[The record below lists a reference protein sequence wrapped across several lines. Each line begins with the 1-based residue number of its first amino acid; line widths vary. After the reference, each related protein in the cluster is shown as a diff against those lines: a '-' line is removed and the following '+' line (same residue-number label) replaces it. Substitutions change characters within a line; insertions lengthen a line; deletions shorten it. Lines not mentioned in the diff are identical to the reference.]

1 MAGTVPARLQVH
13 PACGLALCSCGHRRH
28 QAASR
33 SICGGRGVEAS
44 TSRARATPAKPTW
57 RVARLSRCGIRP
69 VDDQP
74 ELGSEFKLFCHVSS
88 TQRGCDTNAGWLFR
102 RARATGHLN
111 PSKRRLTSL
120 RAVTDNRPDW
130 RYGITVPFGDP
141 LHAQADLYREFADL
155 GYTEFWS
162 SEADGTDGFTPL
174 VLASQWVPD
183 VRLGIAI
190 IPAFTRGPG
199 HCWPSRQRRSAKQ
212 HPAASPW
219 ASARHPTSSS
229 SAGTASRSTSRSS
242 APATPFGSY
251 ARPSRA
257 SGSARP
263 TTRSRCRVFASV
275 GLQRSNRRFSWPHC
289 DPGMLRL
296 AGSEGD
302 GAIINWLSADDVSAV
317 RPYVDEGGEGKEVVA
332 RIFVCPNP
340 DARGG
345 PRAGFKRAIAAYL
358 NVPVYAEFHRWLGR
372 GELLAAMWERWSDG
386 DRRGALEVIDDDLVD
401 ELLVH
406 GPPDACRE
414 HIDRYHANGVDVS
427 AISIMP
433 FGGIDPV
440 QAARDLS
447 PDSPQLSRLGRPGRP
462 GA

>member
-1 MAGTVPARLQVH
+1 MSQRF
-13 PACGLALCSCGHRRH
+13 
-28 QAASR
+28 
-33 SICGGRGVEAS
+33 
-44 TSRARATPAKPTW
+44 
-57 RVARLSRCGIRP
+57 
-69 VDDQP
+69 
-74 ELGSEFKLFCHVSS
+74 GS
-88 TQRGCDTNAGWLFR
+88 
-102 RARATGHLN
+102 
-111 PSKRRLTSL
+111 PRLTSL
-120 RAVTDNRPDW
+120 RAVTDNRHGW

-190 IPAFTRGPG
+190 IPVFTRGPALLAQQTAAICEAAPG
-199 HCWPSRQRRSAKQ
+199 RFAMGIGASSNVIVERWNGIPFDEPFKRTRDTARFLRQALTGERISETYDTFEVQGFRLGRPPEVQ
-212 HPAASPW
+212 PPILLAAL
-219 ASARHPTSSS
+219 R
-229 SAGTASRSTSRSS
+229 
-242 APATPFGSY
+242 
-251 ARPSRA
+251 
-257 SGSARP
+257 
-263 TTRSRCRVFASV
+263 
-275 GLQRSNRRFSWPHC
+275 
-289 DPGMLRL
+289 PGMLRL
-296 AGSEGD
+296 AGSEAD
-302 GAIINWLSADDVSAV
+302 GAIINWLSADDVATV

-340 DARGG
+340 DADTVRT
-345 PRAGFKRAIAAYL
+345 GFKRAMAAYL

-372 GELLAAMWERWSDG
+372 GELLAAMWDRWSEG

-406 GPPDACRE
+406 GPPEACRE

-447 PDSPQLSRLGRPGRP
+447 PAARS
-462 GA
+462 